1 MESWLRC
8 PIPLS
13 DPNFAD
19 GAWKGASKGP
29 GHGDKGAARKH
40 GRGPREGGRGH
51 PRDQS
56 GPSSLRELVQLWP
69 PVRREADG
77 LEAGGCPPGRGK
89 TQPLVPVLGHVV
101 SVPTEPKVEISTS

>member
-1 MESWLRC
+1 MRGLVLGINVQPESM
-8 PIPLS
+8 
-13 DPNFAD
+13 
-19 GAWKGASKGP
+19 GGGP
-29 GHGDKGAARKH
+29 GREG
-40 GRGPREGGRGH
+40 GPREGGRGD

-56 GPSSLRELVQLWP
+56 GPSSLGELVQLWP
-69 PVRREADG
+69 PGWREADG